1 MTTTL
6 ADPPAIDTTA
16 PRRAAVALARV
27 EAVRLLR
34 HPLTIVATLFLL
46 GIWVSAWFT
55 NEVNHYP
62 VLQDVDRDSDLG
74 MMLLLGA
81 AALIAGNL
89 AVLRAHRDGTTKL
102 GQVLILP
109 DPQRTLAHLLA
120 VVPVAVLGAVLIL
133 ARIAVLAIFTPAAG
147 HPNPYE
153 LAIGPV
159 TVLVLGALGVLLGR
173 LTRSAIVAPLVL
185 LVLLASLVVLPLLAQ
200 GGSAQW
206 LQPVV
211 AQGDP
216 ALPAPA
222 PAALMARP
230 AAAHVAYL
238 LGLAGLLA
246 VAAVWRAGAGTR
258 RVAVAGSLAVVLT
271 VAGGVLQAQ
280 PPSRATVAARTA
292 AMNHPSQHQT
302 CRPLGGVSYCAF
314 DGFTGWIPAWNTVV
328 QGVLARVPVSAR
340 PSALTVRQR
349 FVVLG
354 PNDSVNLGS
363 VVAAWRADDRAAG
376 TPNAVT
382 ATTRWGDSRSAVS
395 LGALVAYQI
404 VTGGNGSDPC
414 GGAGVLVGWLAGQVS
429 TQTRTGL
436 RLLAQ
441 QAHGD
446 GDQNVVSFG
455 DVGVPDLGVP
465 KAEIDVAMAA
475 LARPTAEIAA
485 RVQASWATLIAP
497 GTTAAQAAQ
506 ILGVPAP
513 STSPACR

>member
-1 MTTTL
+1 MTTVL
-6 ADPPAIDTTA
+6 ADPPALDATA

-89 AVLRAHRDGTTKL
+89 AVLRAHRDGTTNL

-109 DPQRTLAHLLA
+109 ATSRTLAHLLA
-120 VVPVAVLGAVLIL
+120 FVPVAVLGAVLIL
-133 ARIAVLAIFTPAAG
+133 ARVAVLAIFTPAAG

-173 LTRSAIVAPLVL
+173 LSRSAIAAPLVL
-185 LVLLASLVVLPLLAQ
+185 LVLLASLVVLPLLT
-200 GGSAQW
+200 GGGRAQW
-206 LQPVV
+206 LQLVV

-216 ALPAPA
+216 ALPAPV
-222 PAALMARP
+222 PAGLMARP

-238 LGLAGLLA
+238 LGLAGLFA
-246 VAAVWRAGAGTR
+246 VAAVWRAGAGR
-258 RVAVAGSLAVVLT
+258 RRAAVAGAVAVALT

-280 PPSRATVAARTA
+280 SPSPATLAARA
-292 AMNHPSQHQT
+292 SAVNHPSQHQT
-302 CRPLGGVSYCAF
+302 CRPLDGVSYCAF
-314 DGFTGWIPAWNTVV
+314 DGFTGWIPAWNMVV
-328 QGVLARVPVSAR
+328 QAVLARVPASAR

-349 FVVLG
+349 IVVFG
-354 PNDSVNLGS
+354 PDGAVDPGA
-363 VVAAWRADDRAAG
+363 VASAWRADDRAAG

-382 ATTRWGDSRSAVS
+382 ASTRWGDSRSAVS
-395 LGALVAYQI
+395 LAALVADRI
-404 VTGGNGSDPC
+404 VSGGGGDVPC

-441 QAHGD
+441 QPHAD
-446 GDQNVVSFG
+446 SDRSVVSFG
-455 DVGVPDLGVP
+455 DVGG
-465 KAEIDVAMAA
+465 
-475 LARPTAEIAA
+475 PT
-485 RVQASWATLIAP
+485 WACRRRR
-497 GTTAAQAAQ
+497 
-506 ILGVPAP
+506 
-513 STSPACR
+513 STSPWPHWPARPRTSPPGYRRPGRR